1 MIGEE
6 GQRAHRLPRLMHRDL
21 VGARCPDLQNENPPA
36 AVRRREPSATRRPD
50 AKRSGSGRAR
60 PADLSLLPVRA
71 DDGQPAPLR
80 QPRADGGDVAAIGRG
95 EVIVDDPGIAYR
107 FACRGFRAFAEQP
120 LTARIAGGF
129 KPEGK
134 APVPALRDQRRPP
147 GKESAHRRL
156 RPVHN
161 AETIPGASP
170 FSGGGIGRARHEIR
184 IIPHQ
189 RLPPHPGPVEGSD
202 RPVDAGE
209 PPFD

>member
-6 GQRAHRLPRLMHRDL
+6 GQRADRLPRLMHRDL
-21 VGARCPDLQNENPPA
+21 VGARRPDLQNENPPA

-129 KPEGK
+129 EPEGQ
-134 APVPALRDQRRPP
+134 APVPALRHQRRSP
-147 GKESAHRRL
+147 GEKRAHRRL
-156 RPVHN
+156 LPVHD
-161 AETIPGASP
+161 AETVPCLHL
-170 FSGGGIGRARHEIR
+170 FSGGDIGRTWQEIR
-184 IIPHQ
+184 EVPHQ
-189 RLPPHPGPVEGSD
+189 RLAPHPGPFKRFY

-209 PPFD
+209 PPVD